1 MNDDVLDIQD
11 LHEEL
16 GLTPDE
22 LAAEG
27 WVILPVADG
36 RALTGDTATDLKIV
50 LAYEAGLADGRA
62 EANQTNNS
70 KGSIMNETI
79 SIDGTTYTRRTEPP
93 VWRIVVLQ
101 RGWVVVGRWH
111 EDGDDITLTD
121 ASTIRRWGTTKGLGE
136 LVDGPLADT
145 ILDQVGTVRAHRL
158 GLVLTV
164 DAAGWP
170 S

>member
-1 MNDDVLDIQD
+1 
-11 LHEEL
+11 
-16 GLTPDE
+16 
-22 LAAEG
+22 
-27 WVILPVADG
+27 
-36 RALTGDTATDLKIV
+36 
-50 LAYEAGLADGRA
+50 
-62 EANQTNNS
+62 
-70 KGSIMNETI
+70 MNETI